1 METDIEFDSKYSQV
15 TTEHE
20 TIEQWVEDRGGEPAT
35 VESTADGGAGIL
47 RLQFPDTADDH
58 DELVPVEWDEWFEK
72 FESEDL
78 AFVYQVKTESGNTSR
93 FYKLVD
99 RKTARRHS

>member
-1 METDIEFDSKYSQV
+1 MSRDIRFESKHSQV
-15 TTEHE
+15 TTNHE
-20 TIEQWVEDRGGEPAT
+20 TIREWVEDRAGEPAT
-35 VESTADGGAGIL
+35 VESTADEGAGIL

-58 DELVPVEWDEWFEK
+58 DELVPVEWRAWFEK

-78 AFVYQVKTESGNTSR
+78 AFVYQETTEDGNTSR

-99 RKTARRHS
+99 RKTAHEHT